1 MPCHVEAAE
10 WRERPWSQATGL
22 RAQSRIDALRG
33 LCILLVVIHHTWLR
47 IPLQKTGLVAVVPKR
62 VLLSGNEIWR
72 EKAYQPGMAAIA
84 TGVLAAL

>member
-1 MPCHVEAAE
+1 MAGETVVAGNGVSG
-10 WRERPWSQATGL
+10 RNRG
-22 RAQSRIDALRG
+22 IDALRG

-62 VLLSGNEIWR
+62 VLLSGNENWR